1 MTARATHTAVPFYMV
16 NALLVELKNLKPK
29 SGD

>member
-1 MTARATHTAVPFYMV
+1 MMARTTHTAVPFYMV